1 MIFICSY
8 HFNFNKKTIGNQQ
21 NTRLIFETCN
31 RLKHL
36 TLSRRRPLS
45 CRNQSM
51 IWRANQWT
59 GFYMITA
66 SVLKGLKR
74 KCFSVLRQKQSC
86 SHGVKDGCKNLQLLV
101 LYYVS
106 IISDRFLVRSKTIHH
121 ILQPNGNRNLV
132 GSIRHVSY
140 FHLERYD
147 KMIKI
152 VHYVIHINFLIKST
166 DSC

>member
-1 MIFICSY
+1 
-8 HFNFNKKTIGNQQ
+8 
-21 NTRLIFETCN
+21 
-31 RLKHL
+31 
-36 TLSRRRPLS
+36 
-45 CRNQSM
+45 
-51 IWRANQWT
+51 
-59 GFYMITA
+59 MITA

-101 LYYVS
+101 LYYAS

-166 DSC
+166 DSCWKLRRGQHETSRKIYIKLRSIVKNLGLKKIKTKNILADSRKLKCREKIPQNFSGLTMISRH